1 MKNERRGFMAQT
13 ITRPLL
19 FDRVGDDD
27 DEDEDESKKK
37 IKPVNAF

>member
-19 FDRVGDDD
+19 FDRVGDD
-27 DEDEDESKKK
+27 EDESKKK